1 MANDLNYL
9 YSVKKLLQD
18 YYVIKRKNDEIRNK
32 MVRET
37 NVIKREANNK
47 IAIIKNQIKKWYKTK
62 TTFSR
67 ILLFLVVIGIL
78 FVGLYF
84 KFGFFNLSLNDYL
97 ERCKE
102 LADSDRSYLLSRG
115 NFPSRYTG
123 ALVGNIL
130 SVSIVYFIVGCC
142 IMFNYEKG
150 NKMLYNKIEKLLSRI
165 FLSIMILILVYLIFE
180 GLRNGEIGIVLVSG
194 LFNGFVYIFIG
205 WGLIF
210 KASYPILIP
219 FFLCYIIIFIWF
231 FVLAKKEI
239 KLLNNLKNS
248 NEEYIKEQVR
258 KINVIIDECNKKVKE
273 KENSFVY
280 YDNPYWKKVNQL
292 PDYQQ
297 NLTTINSLIW
307 AIEHGYAYD
316 IVSARNYFDR
326 KAHDES
332 VRRKI
337 AQIEQQ
343 TQQAVAA
350 ARDAASAASAAY
362 SAAKQAQSAA
372 EAPINV
378 DIEIKW

>member
-1 MANDLNYL
+1 MANDLKYL

-18 YYVIKRKNDEIRNK
+18 YYVIERKNDEIRNK

-47 IAIIKNQIKKWYKTK
+47 IATIKNQIKKWYKTK

-130 SVSIVYFIVGCC
+130 SVSIVYFIVGYW
-142 IMFNYEKG
+142 IMLGYENG

-180 GLRNGEIGIVLVSG
+180 GLRNGEIGGVLVCG
-194 LFNGFVYIFIG
+194 LFNGFVYTFIG

-219 FFLCYIIIFIWF
+219 FFLCYIIIFLWF

-280 YDNPYWKKVNQL
+280 YDNPYWEKVNQL
-292 PDYQQ
+292 PNYQQ

-307 AIEHGYAYD
+307 AIENGFAYD

-350 ARDAASAASAAY
+350 ARDAAASASAAY
-362 SAAKQAQSAA
+362 SAAKKAQSAA